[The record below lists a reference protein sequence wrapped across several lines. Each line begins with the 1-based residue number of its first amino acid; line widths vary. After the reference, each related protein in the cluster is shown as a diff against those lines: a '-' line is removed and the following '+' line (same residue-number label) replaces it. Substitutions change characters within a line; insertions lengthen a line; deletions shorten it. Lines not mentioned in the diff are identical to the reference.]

1 MANWETLSPAD
12 KIRKVHVSIM
22 RHKDFA
28 LISGVT
34 AVGNV
39 YVDKKSPT
47 ACTNGRDVWYGE
59 DFLKMQ
65 NEKQARYL
73 VLHENFHKALRHCT
87 AYPALMKKY
96 PEQYAQ
102 AIDFVVND
110 QIETVDPKFEF
121 VERPTA
127 IPPLV
132 NPKFHGWS
140 MERVLHFLIQQQQQQ
155 QQPQGG
161 KGSGKGKGK
170 GSGDPMDE
178 HMPGEDELSAQEL
191 EEAKQQIED
200 AVRQGKL
207 LQQKLA
213 GNEAGGMNLDGAI
226 AQRETNWRHHLREF
240 VTTMVAGDDMSRFV
254 PPNKRMLASGFL
266 MPSHFSESTGELHV
280 YCDTSG
286 SMTGVYPIVFGEVAR
301 IVQDVHPEKVRV
313 IWWDT
318 AVAGEQ
324 VFEPKDY
331 AQIGSL
337 LQPAGGGGTTPEVV
351 KRYVEEKEYKAKCA
365 IWLSDGDFYSSD
377 VVMPW
382 PVIWGIV
389 GNDNFVPQQGKV
401 LHLPIE

>member
-1 MANWETLSPAD
+1 MANWDNLSPAD

-34 AVGNV
+34 SVGQV
-39 YVDKKSPT
+39 FVDKKTPT

-59 DFLKMQ
+59 DFLKKM

-87 AYPALMKKY
+87 AYTDLHKKY
-96 PEQYAQ
+96 PDQYAQ
-102 AIDFVVND
+102 AIDYVTND
-110 QIETVDPKFEF
+110 QIETIDPKFEF

-127 IPPLV
+127 VPPLIE
-132 NPKFHGWS
+132 PKFHGWS
-140 MERVLHFLIQQQQQQ
+140 MLRVLHYLINQQ
-155 QQPQGG
+155 G
-161 KGSGKGKGK
+161 KGGGGKGKGNGQS
-170 GSGDPMDE
+170 GSGGGQPLDE
-178 HMPGEDELSAQEL
+178 HLEGVDELSEAELKEAQ
-191 EEAKQQIED
+191 QQIED
-200 AVRQGKL
+200 AVRQGKM
-207 LQQKLA
+207 LQAKLA
-213 GNEAGGMNLDGAI
+213 GDGQGGANLDGAI
-226 AQRETNWRHHLREF
+226 VQRETNWRQHLREF
-240 VTTMVAGDDMSRFV
+240 VTSICAGDDLSRFV

-266 MPSHFSESTGELHV
+266 MPSHFSESTGELHI

-301 IVQDVHPEKVRV
+301 IVQDVKPELVRI

-331 AQIGSL
+331 DQIANQ
-337 LQPAGGGGTTPEVV
+337 LQPKGGGGTTPEVV
-351 KRYVEEKEYKAKCA
+351 KQYVEEKGYKAKCA
-365 IWLSDGDFYSSD
+365 CWLTDADFYSSD

-382 PVIWGIV
+382 PVIWGVI